1 MSKQD
6 SEIGAVQPTD
16 AAAYQHAIERGRHVL
31 EQENSKAA
39 AAREIYSI
47 LAAEDREV
55 ILQAF
60 IEGADVTPKSSATYF
75 YNITRKLRR
84 KKADDQ

>member
-1 MSKQD
+1 MSEQD
-6 SEIGAVQPTD
+6 NETSAVQPTVE
-16 AAAYQHAIERGRHVL
+16 AAYQHAIERGRYVL

-47 LAAEDREV
+47 LASEDRDV

-84 KKADDQ
+84 KKTADE